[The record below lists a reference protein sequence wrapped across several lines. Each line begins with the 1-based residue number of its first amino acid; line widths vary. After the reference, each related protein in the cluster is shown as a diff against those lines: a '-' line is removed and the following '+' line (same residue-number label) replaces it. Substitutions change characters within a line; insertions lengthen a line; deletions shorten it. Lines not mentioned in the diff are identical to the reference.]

1 MTITQENVASGAE
14 FIALLAELSRE
25 LEPGGPTVDD
35 FLLRWAAVLPGEG
48 PGEPGWPGLARQ
60 VLGAL
65 AAGPTGGAE
74 AAEVKLDEP
83 VVNTRDELGVL
94 LTALAADFVR
104 DGREVAA
111 VVALKGPWWGD
122 TGDWAHGTLS
132 AVLERWAD
140 WLDAQ
145 LGHAASPFEIEPVT
159 WGSVAE
165 QLLAAR
171 VYE

>member
-1 MTITQENVASGAE
+1 MTSGAE
-14 FIALLAELSRE
+14 FIALLEELSRE
-25 LEPGGPTVDD
+25 LESGGPTVDD

-60 VLGAL
+60 VVAAL
-65 AAGPTGGAE
+65 AAEPTGGAE
-74 AAEVKLDEP
+74 AAEGKFDEP
-83 VVNTRDELGVL
+83 EVHTRDQLGAL

-104 DGREVAA
+104 DRREVAA

-132 AVLERWAD
+132 AVLESWAA
-140 WLDAQ
+140 WLDAV
-145 LGHAASPFEIEPVT
+145 LGRPRPFGGGDLEPVT